1 MGFFQHKQEP
11 SKSPADDV
19 TGAVEHLFDE
29 ALREELRVQ
38 SKEYFERVINENA
51 ELFKQDLDATVAH
64 INTELRQQA
73 TRQLDEQLQAIA
85 SANSDLK
92 EGIAARLDDQFAEY
106 GKSLKDAEALAL
118 ESIKRSAEALEQQHS
133 QLSIAL
139 EKSVANQDAQMASA
153 LEQNKARIVAMNE
166 AEDSAIESLKRS
178 IHSLEQQHS
187 QLAQLLERGIAE
199 QKAVLVDSFEQNM
212 AQIVEHYLLGALGD
226 QYDLKAQLPAII
238 AQMEENKQAISD
250 DMKL

>member
-11 SKSPADDV
+11 SKSPADEV

-29 ALREELRVQ
+29 ALREELRIQ

-73 TRQLDEQLQAIA
+73 SRQLDEQLQAIA

-133 QLSIAL
+133 QLSTAL

>member
-11 SKSPADDV
+11 DKSQADEV

-73 TRQLDEQLQAIA
+73 SRQLDEQLQAIA

-92 EGIAARLDDQFAEY
+92 EGIAARLDEQIAEY

-133 QLSIAL
+133 QLSTAL

-153 LEQNKARIVAMNE
+153 LEQNKTRIAAMNE

-178 IHSLEQQHS
+178 IHSLEQQHE
-187 QLAQLLERGIAE
+187 QLATLLEKGIAE

-212 AQIVEHYLLGALGD
+212 AQIIEHYLLGALGD

-238 AQMEENKQAISD
+238 KQMEENKQAISD